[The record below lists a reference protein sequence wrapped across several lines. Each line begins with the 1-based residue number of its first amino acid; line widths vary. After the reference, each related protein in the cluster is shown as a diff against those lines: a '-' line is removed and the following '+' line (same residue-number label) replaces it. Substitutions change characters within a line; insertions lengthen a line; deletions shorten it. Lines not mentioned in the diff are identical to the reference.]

1 MIRCNKSEQK
11 GDFCCLV
18 NKPTATGSLYI
29 YIDVFTQSLRYH
41 CASWSQAAFHFSSRS
56 FDTFHDGESAHFG
69 RQPLF
74 VVVVV
79 VVTALNGCRLFASGH
94 KRAFTENKYTSD
106 VRRLCLFLLFVC
118 LLLFFVCCCCLFVFI
133 LVFVTAFSIC
143 SLFARD
149 HKRAV
154 TIRHTY
160 LQVAFRL
167 L

>member
-18 NKPTATGSLYI
+18 NEPTATGSLYI

-56 FDTFHDGESAHFG
+56 FDTFHGESAHLG

-74 VVVVV
+74 VVVVVV

-94 KRAFTENKYTSD
+94 KRAFTENKHTLD
-106 VRRLCLFLLFVC
+106 VRRLCFLFCFCFVVVVC
-118 LLLFFVCCCCLFVFI
+118 FVVFLFFIFV
-133 LVFVTAFSIC
+133 VVTAFNSC

-154 TIRHTY
+154 AIRHTY